1 MRKGIAISLMVPFL
15 VMFSLSKAAALK
27 LVTYVFDGE
36 TRIGAVVGKNV
47 IDLNRAYRALL
58 KQWGDPRPRAMA
70 KAIVPR
76 DMVRFLQGEERS
88 MKAAGEAVAF
98 VQDQPAAT
106 MRAEGVL
113 KDLKAVKLKAP
124 IPRPTKIT
132 LMGFNY
138 RAHAAEML
146 EKVPEVP
153 LLFSAYP
160 SAVNG
165 PGGPIVIPK
174 GSEKPDYE
182 AEFGVVIGKRGKNVP
197 PEKAMDY
204 IAGYLIVND
213 GTDRT
218 WQRKTS
224 QYLIGKTI
232 DTFKVM
238 GPYLVTKDEIPD
250 PHKLAIKLW
259 VNGELRQ
266 DSNTGLQ
273 VFRIWDVVSY
283 MSNIWTLEPG
293 DVLSTGTARGVG
305 HKRKPPVYLKHGDRI
320 RIEITGLGV
329 LEIPVVAQKG
339 PQVGEPARQPEER
352 VLEQLKGLFEGLRK
366 K

>member
-1 MRKGIAISLMVPFL
+1 MGKGIAICVMVVLSFL
-15 VMFSLSKAAALK
+15 TLVVPKAEALK

-47 IDLNRAYRALL
+47 IDLNRAYLAVLQKR
-58 KQWGDPRPRAMA
+58 KDPRPRAMA

-88 MKAAGEAVAF
+88 MKAAKEAVAF
-98 VQDQPAAT
+98 AQKQPAAR

-113 KDLKAVKLKAP
+113 KDLKAVRLKAP

-138 RAHAAEML
+138 KAHAAEML

-160 SAVNG
+160 SAVNA
-165 PGGPIVIPK
+165 PGAAIVIPK

-197 PEKAMDY
+197 PDKAMDY
-204 IAGYLIVND
+204 VAGYLIVHD
-213 GTDRT
+213 GTDRG
-218 WQRKTS
+218 WASRTS
-224 QYLIGKTI
+224 QFLVGKAV

-238 GPYLVTKDEIPD
+238 GPYLVTKDEIPS
-250 PHKLAIKLW
+250 PHKIDIKLSL
-259 VNGELRQ
+259 NGELRQ
-266 DSNTGLQ
+266 ESNTGLQ
-273 VFRIWDVVSY
+273 VFKIWDVIAY

-293 DVLSTGTARGVG
+293 DVLSTGTPPGVG
-305 HKRKPPVYLKHGDRI
+305 HKRKPPVYLKDGDRI

-329 LEIPVVAQKG
+329 LKIPVVAAK
-339 PQVGEPARQPEER
+339 
-352 VLEQLKGLFEGLRK
+352 
-366 K
+366 